1 MTKWILLTLG
11 FLLLVP
17 EALYFI
23 QDPIRPDDIRVPFR
37 NLVEIPALELRQG
50 QEVSV
55 SMTVPD
61 DAVWKRIRRSWG
73 EPDYEVALISSL
85 NELQYCFEGINV
97 TATEGNG
104 QVSLQPGWGIYG
116 FSDGNSYQCQS
127 AGRRFRAAPGAVVN
141 INLTATGQFGS
152 GEMIVVR
159 PIWYNTKDKL
169 VGVYIDRDLRSIV
182 RSVFAAGLVMILLA
196 GLLVLR
202 ERYTRNRPAPQ
213 KNLPA

>member
-1 MTKWILLTLG
+1 MTKWILLTVG

-37 NLVEIPALELRQG
+37 NLVEIPALELRQEH
-50 QEVSV
+50 EVSV

-61 DAVWKRIRRSWG
+61 DAAWKRIRRSWG

-97 TATEGNG
+97 AATEGNR

-127 AGRRFRAAPGAVVN
+127 TGRRFRAAPGSVVN
-141 INLTATGQFGS
+141 INRYGD
-152 GEMIVVR
+152 R
-159 PIWYNTKDKL
+159 PIWL
-169 VGVYIDRDLRSIV
+169 
-182 RSVFAAGLVMILLA
+182 
-196 GLLVLR
+196 
-202 ERYTRNRPAPQ
+202 
-213 KNLPA
+213 